1 MVHVISSCKK
11 ATRYATVYSA
21 SWPHFLHRKTGGG
34 KKKKL
39 LIKPCAPS
47 VSKSKGLMR
56 AQRGEEIGSVPGR

>member
-1 MVHVISSCKK
+1 MPQYIVRVGHIS
-11 ATRYATVYSA
+11 
-21 SWPHFLHRKTGGG
+21 FTGKQVGE

-56 AQRGEEIGSVPGR
+56 AQREEEIGSVPGR